1 MIQYENLTIR
11 QAEAAHAKQ
20 LAAWWNDG
28 AVMAHAGFP
37 NGLGTTEEE
46 VIKGLGNGRMVI
58 EENDRLIGEC
68 NYRDVDNGAAEIGI
82 KICETDC
89 QNRGIGRK
97 VLSMLIGW
105 LFRNGYSKI
114 VLDTNLTNT
123 RAQHVYESLGFHK
136 VRTNI
141 DSWKDQLGQ
150 LQSSV
155 DYELVE
161 KDFVSYINDVFQIE
175 DTLRLRRFDGNYAFA
190 FEWNQDPITYILL
203 MVYQSRILMKH

>member
-1 MIQYENLTIR
+1 MKIQFENLTIR
-11 QAEAAHAKQ
+11 QAVVADAKQ
-20 LAAWWNDG
+20 LTAWWNDG

-46 VIKGLGNGRMVI
+46 VIKGLGNGLMVI
-58 EENDRLIGEC
+58 EESDRLIGEC
-68 NYRDVDNGAAEIGI
+68 NYRNVADGVAEIGI

-89 QNRGIGRK
+89 QNRGVGRK

-123 RAQHVYESLGFHK
+123 RAQHVYESLGFRK

-141 DSWKDQLGQ
+141 DSWKDQLGR

-161 KDFVSYINDVFQIE
+161 NEFISYI
-175 DTLRLRRFDGNYAFA
+175 
-190 FEWNQDPITYILL
+190 
-203 MVYQSRILMKH
+203 K

>member
-1 MIQYENLTIR
+1 MKYKIAICDDSDADRQYVLNMVDRWAASAGHVVHTDTFTSAENFLFHY
-11 QAEAAHAKQ
+11 AE
-20 LAAWWNDG
+20 
-28 AVMAHAGFP
+28 
-37 NGLGTTEEE
+37 ES
-46 VIKGLGNGRMVI
+46 
-58 EENDRLIGEC
+58 DRLIGEC
-68 NYRDVDNGAAEIGI
+68 NYRNVADGVTEIGI

-89 QNRGIGRK
+89 QNRGVGRK

-123 RAQHVYESLGFHK
+123 RAQHVYESLGFRK

-161 KDFVSYINDVFQIE
+161 TDFTSYI
-175 DTLRLRRFDGNYAFA
+175 
-190 FEWNQDPITYILL
+190 
-203 MVYQSRILMKH
+203 

>member
-1 MIQYENLTIR
+1 MTKIQHENFTIR
-11 QAEAAHAKQ
+11 QAEVADAKQ
-20 LAAWWNDG
+20 LTAWWNDG
-28 AVMAHAGFP
+28 TVMAHAGFP

-58 EENDRLIGEC
+58 EESDRLIGEC
-68 NYRDVDNGAAEIGI
+68 NYRSVADSVAEIGI

-89 QNRGIGRK
+89 QNRGVGRK

-123 RAQHVYESLGFHK
+123 RAQHVYESLGFRK

-155 DYELVE
+155 DYELV
-161 KDFVSYINDVFQIE
+161 KTDFTSYI
-175 DTLRLRRFDGNYAFA
+175 
-190 FEWNQDPITYILL
+190 
-203 MVYQSRILMKH
+203 

>member
-1 MIQYENLTIR
+1 MIMIQYENLTVR
-11 QAEAAHAKQ
+11 KAEIADAGQ

-28 AVMAHAGFP
+28 AVMAHADFS
-37 NGLGTTEEE
+37 NGLGTTEEA
-46 VIKGLGNGRMVI
+46 VIAGLDSGNMVI
-58 EENDRLIGEC
+58 EESGRLIGEC
-68 NYRDVDNGAAEIGI
+68 NYRNVSDGVAEIGI

-89 QNRGIGRK
+89 QNRGVGRK

-105 LFRNGYSKI
+105 LFENGYSKI

-123 RAQHVYESLGFHK
+123 RAQHVYESLGFRK

-141 DSWKDQLGQ
+141 DSWKNQLGQ

-161 KDFVSYINDVFQIE
+161 NDFVSYVKE
-175 DTLRLRRFDGNYAFA
+175 
-190 FEWNQDPITYILL
+190 
-203 MVYQSRILMKH
+203 V

>member
-1 MIQYENLTIR
+1 MIEKKEQSLREYNQTTIIQYENLTIR
-11 QAEAAHAKQ
+11 QAKAADAKQ

-37 NGLGTTEEE
+37 NGLGTTEEK
-46 VIKGLGNGRMVI
+46 VIEGLENGPMVI
-58 EENDRLIGEC
+58 EENARLIGEC
-68 NYRDVDNGAAEIGI
+68 NFRDVADGVAEIGI

-89 QNRGIGRK
+89 QNRGVGKK

-114 VLDTNLTNT
+114 VLDTNLANT
-123 RAQHVYESLGFHK
+123 RAQHVYESIGFRK

-141 DSWKDQLGQ
+141 DSWKNQLGQ

-161 KDFVSYINDVFQIE
+161 KDFVSCI
-175 DTLRLRRFDGNYAFA
+175 
-190 FEWNQDPITYILL
+190 
-203 MVYQSRILMKH
+203 

>member
-1 MIQYENLTIR
+1 MKIQYENLTIR
-11 QAEAAHAKQ
+11 QAEVADAEQ

-46 VIKGLGNGRMVI
+46 VIKRLGKGDMVIMVI
-58 EENDRLIGEC
+58 EESNRLIGEC
-68 NYRDVDNGAAEIGI
+68 GYRNVENGAAGIGI

-89 QNRGIGRK
+89 QDRGVGKK

-105 LFRNGYSKI
+105 LFKDGFSRI
-114 VLDTNLTNT
+114 VLDTNLKNT

-136 VRTNI
+136 VRTHINA
-141 DSWKDQLGQ
+141 WKDQLGQ
-150 LQSSV
+150 PQSSI

-161 KDFVSYINDVFQIE
+161 KDFVSYVSDV
-175 DTLRLRRFDGNYAFA
+175 
-190 FEWNQDPITYILL
+190 
-203 MVYQSRILMKH
+203 

>member
-1 MIQYENLTIR
+1 MKIQYENLTIR
-11 QAEAAHAKQ
+11 QAAVADAKQ
-20 LAAWWNDG
+20 LTAWWNDG

-46 VIKGLGNGRMVI
+46 VVEGLGNGRMVI
-58 EENDRLIGEC
+58 EESDRLTGEF
-68 NYRDVDNGAAEIGI
+68 NYRNVADGIAEIGI

-89 QNRGIGRK
+89 QNRSVGRK

-105 LFRNGYSKI
+105 LFKNGYSKI

-123 RAQHVYESLGFHK
+123 RAQHVYESLGFRK

-141 DSWKDQLGQ
+141 DSWKDQLCRV
-150 LQSSV
+150 QSSV

-161 KDFVSYINDVFQIE
+161 KDFVSY
-175 DTLRLRRFDGNYAFA
+175 L
-190 FEWNQDPITYILL
+190 
-203 MVYQSRILMKH
+203 